1 MEDMNCSR
9 VTSNSFEDF
18 LMKTCLLFV
27 KGLHLNGALNFI
39 SIFVFV
45 VIQGT
50 APVRSIEDFHNED
63 MLVVAVGYADE

>member
-1 MEDMNCSR
+1 
-9 VTSNSFEDF
+9 
-18 LMKTCLLFV
+18 MKTYLLFV
-27 KGLHLNGALNFI
+27 KGLHLNVALNFI